1 MVEFWGESITVLS
14 KVVADIKTPPGG
26 VAARPGKSRAD
37 GKRGGKPGIVMPDP
51 ATSVYRNLYRN
62 FRLRGLI
69 IFVLYSILPLWIAG
83 MVVHVIS
90 AVQAVMLSR
99 RGRAV
104 VVGRKLLRF
113 LWIWAGV
120 SLVLGLFLLTR
131 NFPEFIV
138 SRYIM
143 EFMTGLF

>member
-26 VAARPGKSRAD
+26 VAARPGKSKAD
-37 GKRGGKPGIVMPDP
+37 GKKGGKPGLVVPDP

-62 FRLRGLI
+62 FKLRSLY
-69 IFVLYSILPLWIAG
+69 IFILYSILPLWIAG
-83 MVVHVIS
+83 LVVHVIS
-90 AVQAVMLSR
+90 TMQAARLVRL
-99 RGRAV
+99 GRAV
-104 VVGRKLLRF
+104 VVGRRLLRF
-113 LWIWAGV
+113 LWVWAAV
-120 SLVLGLFLLTR
+120 SLALGLFLLTR
-131 NFPEFIV
+131 NFPEFVV